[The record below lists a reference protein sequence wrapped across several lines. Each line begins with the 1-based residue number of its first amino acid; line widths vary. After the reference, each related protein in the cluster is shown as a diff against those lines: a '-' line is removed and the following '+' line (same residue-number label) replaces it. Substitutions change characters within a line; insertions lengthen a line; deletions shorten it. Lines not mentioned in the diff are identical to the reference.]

1 MRRVPE
7 RSLLRIRARLLDP
20 DDVPTV
26 PNTLRYRLDCQTT
39 GTELIGWTVVSPVD
53 LLEVAVSADM
63 NRIINTR
70 NRTERKV
77 FTVEANA
84 GTDEAYSTEEV
95 YEVRNLT
102 AVT

>member
-1 MRRVPE
+1 M
-7 RSLLRIRARLLDP
+7 RIRARLLDP

-26 PNTLRYRLDCQTT
+26 PNTLKYRLDCQTT
-39 GTELIGWTVVSPVD
+39 GTELIGWTDAVPTD
-53 LLEVAVSADM
+53 LLEVTVAADL

-77 FTVEANA
+77 FTVSANA
-84 GTDEAYSTEEV
+84 DTDEAYAVEEI